1 VQFADGP
8 LAGIIFV
15 RFECY
20 WLLMEDLM
28 DHFVTLDKLPEG
40 IAFPTDLKDK
50 IWFDAHARKLF
61 FRGYMSKTEFDR
73 LCQITKDWS
82 FRRKLEELFQMSV
95 YEAEQERHGVR
106 GLFSRFR
113 KRAVPS

>member
-1 VQFADGP
+1 
-8 LAGIIFV
+8 
-15 RFECY
+15 
-20 WLLMEDLM
+20 MEDLM
-28 DHFVTLDKLPEG
+28 DHFVTLETLPEG
-40 IAFPTDLKDK
+40 IEFPTDLRDK
-50 IWFDAHARKLF
+50 IWFDAETKKLF

-95 YEAEQERHGVR
+95 YEIAQDRHGVR
-106 GLFSRFR
+106 GLFSLFR